1 MQDFSALRFNFDLLG
16 NVFIFTP
23 NEWSTT
29 RFDLGFI
36 TIKVYDAPP
45 HSLKDSNASSK
56 MKTTEKEKIE
66 ICSLI
71 CNASRVDGHV
81 GAPRCGLGRMTSES
95 IIHANLHKPNNKFV
109 SA

>member
-1 MQDFSALRFNFDLLG
+1 MIWVSLQLG
-16 NVFIFTP
+16 
-23 NEWSTT
+23 
-29 RFDLGFI
+29 FDLGFI
-36 TIKVYDAPP
+36 TIKVYDALP
-45 HSLKDSNASSK
+45 HSLKDSNVSLK
-56 MKTTEKEKIE
+56 VKRTEKERIE

-71 CNASRVDGHV
+71 RNTSRVEGHV